1 MPSKRVNVEPF
12 FRGRSHRKGEGASN
26 PRESGATQYAKM
38 TISEHRDR
46 SAREA
51 DRRTSNNS

>member
-26 PRESGATQYAKM
+26 PRESGCTLRAKM
-38 TISEHRDR
+38 TIRDHRDR

-51 DRRTSNNS
+51 DRRDAHNS